1 MKVSG
6 AEIITRLLERQGVE
20 ILSGIPG
27 GANLPLYDAL
37 SQSKLRHV
45 LARHEQG
52 AGFIAQGI
60 ARATGRAGVCLG
72 TSGPGATN
80 LITAIADA
88 KLDSV
93 PLVVITGQVPK
104 ALIGTDAFQEVDTYG
119 LTVPIS
125 KHNYLVRSASELL
138 SVLPEAFTI
147 AESGRPGPVVV
158 DVPKDVQNEVIE
170 VSEWPAPGAPEPPAP
185 PTEAEIAQ
193 FLKMLET
200 AERPMLY
207 VGGGVVASN
216 CSDLIIELA
225 ERASIPVTMTLQGL
239 GVVPADH
246 RLSLGMLGMHG
257 ARATSMLLDEADLLI
272 AIGVR
277 FDDRATGKVSE
288 FCKHANVVHV
298 DVDSSEIHKIKKA
311 TLGIIADARATLER
325 LLPRVRPTRRET
337 WTAHVADIKSQYSL
351 PTGNTDD
358 VLSPLGLLRALSE
371 LAAPSSIVTTDVGQH
386 QMWVAQYYP
395 FMKPRTLQT
404 SGGLGTMGFGL
415 PAALGAALAK
425 PDSPVI
431 CVSGDGSL
439 LMNIQELATLAE
451 CGANV
456 KVVLMNNGHLGL
468 VRQQQ
473 TLFYGARYSAS
484 RFHAETDFVGIA
496 KAFGIAGIE
505 LAETADPRAA
515 LAEALASPG
524 PALINVPIHPME
536 NVLPMVPP
544 GAANRDM
551 IERTQEVADA

>member
-20 ILSGIPG
+20 IVSGIPG

-60 ARATGRAGVCLG
+60 ARATGCAGVCLG

-80 LITAIADA
+80 LLTAIADA

-138 SVLPEAFTI
+138 SIVPEAFTL
-147 AESGRPGPVVV
+147 AESGRPGPVVI
-158 DVPKDVQNEVIE
+158 DVPKDVQCEVIE
-170 VSEWPAPGAPEPPAP
+170 VSEWPAPGAREPVELPS
-185 PTEAEIAQ
+185 ELELER
-193 FLKMLET
+193 FLALLQG
-200 AERPMLY
+200 AARPILY
-207 VGGGVVASN
+207 VGGGVVAAGAA
-216 CSDLIIELA
+216 DLVRELA
-225 ERASIPVTMTLQGL
+225 DRASIPVTMTLQGL
-239 GVVPADH
+239 GVIPADH

-257 ARATSMLLDEADLLI
+257 ARSTSILLDEADLLI

-288 FCKHANVVHV
+288 FCKHATVVHV
-298 DVDSSEIHKIKKA
+298 DVDASEVHKIKSA
-311 TLGIIADARATLER
+311 NLGIVADARATLER
-325 LLPRVRPTRRET
+325 LLSRLNAESRAQWTDRVAE
-337 WTAHVADIKSQYSL
+337 VKSAYSL
-351 PTGNTDD
+351 PPANAAD
-358 VLSPLGLLRALSE
+358 VLSPIGLLRSLSE
-371 LAAPSSIVTTDVGQH
+371 LVPRASIVTTDVGQH

-395 FMKPRTLQT
+395 FDAPRTLQT

-415 PAALGAALAK
+415 PAALGAALAR
-425 PDSPVI
+425 PDTPVI
-431 CVSGDGSL
+431 CISGDGSL
-439 LMNIQELATLAE
+439 LMNVQELATLAE
-451 CGANV
+451 CEANV
-456 KVVLMNNGHLGL
+456 KIVLLNNRHLGL

-473 TLFYGARYSAS
+473 SLFYGGRYHAS
-484 RFHAETDFVGIA
+484 KFHADTDFVALA
-496 KAFGIAGIE
+496 KAFGVAAIDLAGS
-505 LAETADPRAA
+505 ASPRAQ
-515 LAEALASPG
+515 LAEALAIDG
-524 PALINVPIHPME
+524 PVLVHVPIHPME

-551 IERTQEVADA
+551 IERAQEVAHA